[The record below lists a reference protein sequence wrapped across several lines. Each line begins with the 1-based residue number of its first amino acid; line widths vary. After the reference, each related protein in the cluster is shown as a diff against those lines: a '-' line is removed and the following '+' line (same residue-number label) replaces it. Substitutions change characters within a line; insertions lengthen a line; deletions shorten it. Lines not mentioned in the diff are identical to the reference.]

1 MQILRKVEMLY
12 LMVQEFKISIINI
25 LKEIRELLVICNKNK
40 KTKKQAFM

>member
-1 MQILRKVEMLY
+1 
-12 LMVQEFKISIINI
+12 MVQEFKISIINI